1 MDPIL
6 YIEVGGVVWQ
16 VFADGTWLQVPASQP
31 KVEGVQVV
39 SIESQNLDQTQSI
52 TEPQIAAVEQQL
64 EEVVTQLVNNIES
77 APQQPRFCQ

>member
-16 VFADGTWLQVPASQP
+16 VFPDGTWLQLPASQP

-39 SIESQNLDQTQSI
+39 SRLNPSQQYK
-52 TEPQIAAVEQQL
+52 
-64 EEVVTQLVNNIES
+64 
-77 APQQPRFCQ
+77 